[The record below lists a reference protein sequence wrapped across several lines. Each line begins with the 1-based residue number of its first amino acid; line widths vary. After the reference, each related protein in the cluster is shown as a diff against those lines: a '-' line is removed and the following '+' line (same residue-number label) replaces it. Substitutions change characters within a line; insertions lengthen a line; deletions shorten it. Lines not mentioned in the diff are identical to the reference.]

1 MDGVSSTLGVD
12 DSDARMVNELENEGS
27 GEDDE
32 DAVMVCEEL
41 NDKEGDCV
49 HVEEVEEVM
58 VELEDPA
65 GDIVGIG
72 EGSAVVEDD
81 QEGPGVGDMVLDH
94 EGWDVNEPEEDG
106 RMDGVLERL
115 NALVIVANDP
125 MV

>member
-1 MDGVSSTLGVD
+1 M
-12 DSDARMVNELENEGS
+12 DSDERMVNELEKEGS

-32 DAVMVCEEL
+32 DAVMVCEEV

-72 EGSAVVEDD
+72 EGSAVVEED

-94 EGWDVNEPEEDG
+94 EGWDVNELEEDG

-115 NALVIVANDP
+115 NAFVIVVNDP
-125 MV
+125 IV

>member
-1 MDGVSSTLGVD
+1 MEGVSSTLGLM

-32 DAVMVCEEL
+32 DAVMVCEEV

-49 HVEEVEEVM
+49 HVEELEEVM
-58 VELEDPA
+58 VELGDPA

-72 EGSAVVEDD
+72 EGSAVVEED

-94 EGWDVNEPEEDG
+94 EGWDVNELEEDG

-115 NALVIVANDP
+115 LAFVIVAKDP
-125 MV
+125 IV